1 MDLTLLYKMSYGLYI
16 VSSSSGDKKSGCI
29 VNTVFQITAEPPSIA
44 VSINKDNFT
53 SELINESGKFVVSIL
68 TEDASTNLIGKFGFK
83 SGRDIDKFKDV
94 GYKIAGNNCPAV
106 IEGTTV
112 IIECEVVNQVDLFT
126 HTLFLAKIINL
137 ETVGNGIPMTYDYY
151 HKVRKGTASKNAPT
165 YQAKVANIPIEKDV
179 SKMSK
184 YVCDICGY
192 EYDPKTGDTE
202 HGIPAGTAFEDISE
216 DWVCPICGASKSS
229 FSKIT
234 V

>member
-16 VSSSSGDKKSGCI
+16 VSSNSGDKQSGCI

-53 SELINESGKFVVSIL
+53 CKLIKESGRFVVSIL

-94 GYKIAGNNCPAV
+94 NYKIVSNGCLAV
-106 IEGTTV
+106 IEGSTV
-112 IIECEVVNQVDLFT
+112 LIECEIVNQVDLFT
-126 HTLFLAKIINL
+126 HTLFLAKITNL
-137 ETVGNGIPMTYDYY
+137 EAINDGTPMTYNYY

-165 YQAKVANIPIEKDV
+165 YQAKATNILPKKDV
-179 SKMSK
+179 SIMNI

-192 EYDPKTGDTE
+192 VYNPENGDTE
-202 HGIPAGTAFEDISE
+202 NGIPAGTAFEDISE
-216 DWVCPICGASKSS
+216 DWVCPICGAPKSS
-229 FSKIT
+229 FSKK
-234 V
+234 